1 MGGGRRRRLPE
12 PALCGTLTLGLL
24 GAEWAAG
31 QGLWRLIPHLLPHQL
46 LEALSPPRLAV
57 TLRPYLA
64 CLSVSHQLPLPPPYL
79 LLITSSLSAFLLVLH
94 CPMAWPDGSSS
105 VVAYDLC
112 EGVSFGSRPLGV
124 IWMDTRE
131 CTMHTHVRTCTHPCM
146 CRHPR
151 PQPGTKRPAEFTS
164 VTHI

>member
-46 LEALSPPRLAV
+46 LEALSPPSSGCHSP
-57 TLRPYLA
+57 TLSCLPV
-64 CLSVSHQLPLPPPYL
+64 CLSSAASP
-79 LLITSSLSAFLLVLH
+79 TSLSPPHHLFSLCIPLVLH
-94 CPMAWPDGSSS
+94 CPMAWPNGSSS

-112 EGVSFGSRPLGV
+112 EGVSFGSRPPGV

-131 CTMHTHVRTCTHPCM
+131 CTMHTHVHTCTHPCM

-151 PQPGTKRPAEFTS
+151 PQPGRKRPSEFTS